1 MESSHVL
8 KSYDSGLQTVGSFD
22 EFSTMMMMFRLV
34 ATSMDVINYD
44 GEEDSGG

>member
-22 EFSTMMMMFRLV
+22 ELSTMVTFRLV
-34 ATSMDVINYD
+34 TTSVDVINYD
-44 GEEDSGG
+44 CEEDSGG